1 MKIIYRF
8 MKHLKLY
15 EQFEDIDAICHKYR
29 ITGYTINSDLSISVD
44 GDAHLWW
51 KRLTKLPVK
60 FKEVSGNFWCNS
72 NSLTSLEGCP
82 ERVGGF
88 FNCEFNNLTS
98 LEGCPKYIN
107 GDFWCQGNNI
117 YTFEGVPDFTHIG
130 GNFYCYNNLVY
141 NIWLL
146 FQDHTK
152 FEFFNDCAPIRWM
165 DEKPTVIL
173 DRLNFFLEETGHKTV
188 ENVEGYI
195 NI

>member
-1 MKIIYRF
+1 M
-8 MKHLKLY
+8 KLY
-15 EQFEDIDAICHKYR
+15 EQFEDIHAICAKYE
-29 ITGYTINSDLSISVD
+29 IKNYTINSEGSISVD
-44 GDAHLWW
+44 GGVELGRR
-51 KRLTKLPVK
+51 RLTKLPVR

-72 NSLTSLEGCP
+72 NYLTSLEGCP
-82 ERVGGF
+82 ERVGGRF
-88 FNCEFNNLTS
+88 GCSNNNLTS

-107 GDFWCQGNNI
+107 GVFACQNNNI
-117 YTFEGVPDFTHIG
+117 YTFEGIPDYTHIG
-130 GNFYCYNNLVY
+130 DGFWCYGNLVY

-146 FQDHTK
+146 FRDHTK
-152 FEFFNDCAPIRWM
+152 FEFFNDCSPIRWM